1 MRILK
6 AKIGVGLDCKSF
18 DVIENAENAIAP
30 ITRAKPSGMYTTL
43 HISILGLLI
52 SGRSKIAASIVLL
65 VTVEYM
71 DYRHWLGWTMSLTGL
86 WDGSS
91 RLAPRA
97 SHTTIL
103 AAISMESLPR
113 PR

>member
-43 HISILGLLI
+43 HISISGVLI
-52 SGRSKIAASIVLL
+52 FLRSKIADSTVLIVI
-65 VTVEYM
+65 VGYMGCRRWVE
-71 DYRHWLGWTMSLTGL
+71 WTTNSTGS
-86 WDGSS
+86 WDGSNKC
-91 RLAPRA
+91 LFF
-97 SHTTIL
+97 L
-103 AAISMESLPR
+103 
-113 PR
+113 